1 MIVIIGA
8 LIVFCSVIGGF
19 CMAGGNASEPA
30 APVRVCHYL
39 RRGRRR
45 ADGDVAPRKVLVDL
59 VKMTMAT
66 LKGAPHSREAYN
78 DLFKALYELFMLGRR
93 GGMVAL
99 EEHVMNPETSNIF
112 AKYPTFQKETK
123 AMEFLCNGL
132 RPIIDGKIKPDHLKM
147 LLEIE
152 LEAMEEEHD
161 RPVSV
166 LTKVADAMPG
176 FGIVAAVL
184 GIVLTMSA
192 ISGPIE
198 QIGEKVGAAL
208 VGTFLG
214 IFVSYGFMNPLA
226 ANIEFMNLSEM
237 AYIRCIAASV
247 IGFAGG
253 MSPDHGG
260 GSRPAR
266 TAQRSQTQRG
276 RTGDHAQGAE
286 PGAAGQIKRTRIY
299 EKKGSSRRRLEG
311 GLRGF
316 RDGHDGAVHR
326 LVAQL
331 AGPENQGGGGARLCA
346 SLLLGDQGFGGHHP
360 QQGHRRPSRAA
371 TGILIPPRRWNW
383 PCCGG

>member
-1 MIVIIGA
+1 MIVIVGII
-8 LIVFCSVIGGF
+8 IVFASVFGGF
-19 CMAGGNASEPA
+19 AMSGGNSLNLIHPSEFVIICGA
-30 APVRVCHYL
+30 AAGSL
-39 RRGRRR
+39 ILMS
-45 ADGDVAPRKVLVDL
+45 PRKVLMDL
-59 VKMTMAT
+59 VKMLFAT

-99 EEHVMNPETSNIF
+99 EEHVMTPQSSSIF
-112 AKYPTFQKETK
+112 AKYPSFQKEKK

-152 LEAMEEEHD
+152 LDAMEEEHE

-166 LTKVADAMPG
+166 LTKAADAMPG

-214 IFVSYGFMNPLA
+214 IFISYGFMNPLA
-226 ANIEFMNLSEM
+226 VNIEFMNLSEM

-253 MSPDHGG
+253 MSPIMAVEV
-260 GSRPAR
+260 AR
-266 TAQRSQTQRG
+266 RGLPSEVKPSADSLETMLKAINQT
-276 RTGDHAQGAE
+276 GA
-286 PGAAGQIKRTRIY
+286 K
-299 EKKGSSRRRLEG
+299 
-311 GLRGF
+311 
-316 RDGHDGAVHR
+316 
-326 LVAQL
+326 
-331 AGPENQGGGGARLCA
+331 
-346 SLLLGDQGFGGHHP
+346 
-360 QQGHRRPSRAA
+360 
-371 TGILIPPRRWNW
+371 
-383 PCCGG
+383 